1 MDFLYLMIKL
11 IVALA
16 VVLGLFS
23 ISVKYSNKGLSKI
36 NEKKY
41 VKVIDRVQIS
51 KESFIVIVRLGEK
64 GMVLLT
70 TQNHTEK
77 LEELSE
83 EKIREIEENKKDN
96 LEQMSQVFN
105 KVINKIKLKEEKN
118 GKIKKEKQD
127 SINIGTNNIDDR

>member
-16 VVLGLFS
+16 VVFCLFS
-23 ISVKYSNKGLSKI
+23 ISVRYSNKGLSKI

-64 GMVLLT
+64 GLVLLT
-70 TQNHTEK
+70 NQNHTEK

-96 LEQMSQVFN
+96 IEQMSQVFN
-105 KVINKIKLKEEKN
+105 KIINKMKIKEEKN
-118 GKIKKEKQD
+118 GKINKEK
-127 SINIGTNNIDDR
+127 